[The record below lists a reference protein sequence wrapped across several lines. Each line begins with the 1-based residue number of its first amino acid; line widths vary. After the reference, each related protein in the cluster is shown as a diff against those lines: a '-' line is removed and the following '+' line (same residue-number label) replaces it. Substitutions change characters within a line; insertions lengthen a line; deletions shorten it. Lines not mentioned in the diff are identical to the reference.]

1 MAKDAYYF
9 SHDSNART
17 DTKIVDMMYDYG
29 MAGYGMFWFIVEVM
43 RESDCYKLENNRSTW
58 RALGMQMHLK
68 ADEVQKFI
76 DDCIEQYRLFEGD
89 GVYFWSNSLVKR
101 MKKLEETRAKRKAA
115 AEKRW
120 SNNANA
126 NKKNANALQEDSK
139 SIADEVQEDCNFMQ
153 SKVKE
158 SKEKN
163 SKENIIYMDLSIIDD
178 CISNVK
184 ITEMQYQKLKEKY
197 PLKLVNEKIIA
208 LDVYK
213 DVNKYKEH
221 YKVLNIWCKKEEDN
235 PKYKEQPQKKRPKKD
250 IYARLKED

>member
-43 RESDCYKLENNRSTW
+43 RESDYYKLENNRSTW

-76 DDCIEQYRLFEGD
+76 DDCIELYRLFEGD

-101 MKKLEETRAKRKAA
+101 MEKLEETRAKRKAA

-126 NKKNANALQEDSK
+126 NKNNAN
-139 SIADEVQEDCNFMQ
+139 EVQEDSNFMQ

-158 SKEKN
+158 SKVKE
-163 SKENIIYMDLSIIDD
+163 SKEKNIIYIDLSFIDD
-178 CISNVK
+178 CITNVK
-184 ITEMQYQKLKEKY
+184 ITQEQYNKLKDKFNIE
-197 PLKLVNEKIIA
+197 LLHDKIIA
-208 LDVYK
+208 LDLYK
-213 DVNKYKEH
+213 DLKKYKDH
-221 YKVLNIWCKKEEDN
+221 YKVLNIWCRKEKDN
-235 PKYKEQPQKKRPKKD
+235 PKYKEKPKAD
-250 IYARLKED
+250 YSYLKPKEPPAWVVDWS

>member
-43 RESDCYKLENNRSTW
+43 RESDYYRLENNRSTW

-68 ADEVQKFI
+68 ADEVEKFI
-76 DDCIEQYRLFEGD
+76 DDCIDQYRLFESD
-89 GVYFWSNSLVKR
+89 GVYFWSNSLVNR

-126 NKKNANALQEDSK
+126 NKNDANALQEDSN
-139 SIADEVQEDCNFMQ
+139 SISNEVQEDCNFMQ
-153 SKVKE
+153 SKVKK
-158 SKEKN
+158 SKEKE
-163 SKENIIYMDLSIIDD
+163 SKVNNIIYMDLTFIDD

-184 ITEMQYQKLKEKY
+184 ITETQYGKLKEKY
-197 PLKLVNEKIIA
+197 PLKLVHDKIEA
-208 LDVYK
+208 LEVYK
-213 DVNKYKEH
+213 DINKYKEH
-221 YKVLNIWCKKEEDN
+221 YKVLNLWCKKEEDN
-235 PKYKEQPQKKRPKKD
+235 TKYKEEKVKKVKKD